1 MKRFFG
7 SAVFTACSLCAA
19 FLLSSCGTSPE
30 PLNVPETWSGSTL
43 VATRYGVLAGVTDR
57 NDTLSW
63 KGIPYAE
70 PPVGELR
77 WRAPRPPKS
86 WTGVKKTGS
95 FEDSSLQRVPVV
107 GWISGKEDSLF
118 LNVWRPADDRT
129 KLPVYVWIHGG
140 GNSTGSSGSSDY
152 RGDAFAAKAGAVF
165 VSVNYR
171 LGPMG
176 WFAHPALK
184 TGNPEDDSGNYGT
197 LDLIAAL
204 GWIRDNIAAF
214 GGNPGNVTIAGES
227 AGAFNVLTLM
237 LAPAARGLFH
247 RAVVESG
254 YRTDSTPEKMR
265 NFAESLAKDLK
276 LPGEN
281 IARELRNADAKSIL
295 SRLAGSTSGMV
306 SIPYPNWDGT
316 VLPAEGF
323 EAFRNPA
330 KVVDVPLI
338 IGTNK
343 EETKI
348 FQWLGRKNSK
358 DPSYQTESLKASLN
372 WKAEGADSIADAI
385 LSGDPERKVYVYRFD
400 WGAPDS
406 SGKSVLGGSAGA
418 KLGAAHGM
426 EIPFFLQTDSVYG
439 NLLPLPIFTAR
450 NARGRKDLQDSIGR
464 YLTAFMV
471 SGDPNKTP
479 GTENAIGKELPRW
492 ETWSA
497 SSPMPAF
504 LILDAGF
511 ESAEIRASTGRVT
524 QEVKTQAP

>member
-1 MKRFFG
+1 MKRHFG
-7 SAVFTACSLCAA
+7 FAIYFAASLCGI
-19 FLLSSCGTSPE
+19 FLLSACGTSPE
-30 PLNVPETWSGSTL
+30 TPRQPETWNGSTL
-43 VATRYGVLAGVTDR
+43 VTTSYGVLDGMTDR

-63 KGIPYAE
+63 KGIPYAA

-77 WRAPRPPKS
+77 WMAPRPPKP
-86 WTGVKKTGS
+86 WAGIKKAVAFGN
-95 FEDSSLQRVPVV
+95 SSMQRVPVF
-107 GWISGKEDSLF
+107 GWISGQEDSLF
-118 LNVWRPADDRT
+118 LNVWRPADNRT
-129 KLPVYVWIHGG
+129 NLPVFIWIHGG
-140 GNSTGSSGSSDY
+140 GNSTGSSGSTDY
-152 RGDAFAAKAGAVF
+152 RGNALAAKAGVVF

-171 LGPMG
+171 LGPLG
-176 WFAHPALK
+176 WFSHPALK
-184 TGNPEDDSGNYGT
+184 TGNPEDDSGNFGT

-204 GWIRDNIAAF
+204 EWVRDDIAAF
-214 GGNPGNVTIAGES
+214 GGNPDNVTIAGES

-265 NFAESLAKDLK
+265 NFAESLATKLS

-295 SRLAGSTSGMV
+295 SRLAGSASGMV
-306 SIPYPNWDGT
+306 SLPYPNWDGA

-323 EAFRNPA
+323 EAFRNPE
-330 KVVDVPLI
+330 KVANVPLI

-348 FQWLGRKNSK
+348 FQWLGRQNSRE
-358 DPSYQTESLKASLN
+358 PTYQTNAAKASLN

-385 LSGDPERKVYVYRFD
+385 LSGDPKRKVYVYRFD

-406 SGKSVLGGSAGA
+406 SGKSVLGGSAGV

-426 EIPFFLQTDSVYG
+426 EIPFFLQTDSIYG
-439 NLLPLPIFTAR
+439 NLLPLPIFTAK
-450 NARGRKDLQDSIGR
+450 NAKGRKDLQDSIGN
-464 YLTAFMV
+464 YLTSFMV
-471 SGDPNKTP
+471 SGDPN
-479 GTENAIGKELPRW
+479 GTLENTTTDKEELPRW
-492 ETWSA
+492 ETWNA
-497 SSPMPAF
+497 SSPAPAF

-511 ESAEIRASTGRVT
+511 ESANIQTSTGRVT
-524 QEVKTQAP
+524 KETITQTP